1 MGGFTGAVP
10 TPTAAAFHHLIATGK
25 VRYVVLGG
33 AATDPGTVNAAWVL
47 GHCARVLGQTFHL
60 YDCSKPPVPHK
71 AQARHHRHAGKA
83 DRARAPKSGT

>member
-10 TPTAAAFHHLIATGK
+10 TPTAAGFHHLIATGK

-33 AATDPGTVNAAWVL
+33 AATDPGTVNAAWVR
-47 GHCARVLGQTFHL
+47 GHCARVPSQTFHL
-60 YDCSKPPVPHK
+60 YDCSKPPAPHK

-83 DRARAPKSGT
+83 DRARAPKSST